1 MKKTIEEHL
10 RENIKVYF
18 ILSLILILGIIVGII
33 FVNNASTVHK
43 EEIRSYLTDFI
54 GQIKESR
61 NINYV
66 QLFQSSLKSN
76 FKFIGILIFISL
88 TIFGTI
94 GIYILI
100 AYKGF
105 CLGYTI
111 SSTIAIFGVGKGTL
125 INLSLILL
133 NQIILIP
140 TIFYIA
146 LSSRKLFGELI
157 NDNRENNRFEIIR
170 YIIRIAASAVLI
182 LIAALIETYIN
193 SNIFLMIV
201 NMI

>member
-182 LIAALIETYIN
+182 LFDSLIETYIN
-193 SNIFLMIV
+193 SNIFLIIV
-201 NMI
+201 NLI

>member
-146 LSSRKLFGELI
+146 LSSIKLFGELI